1 MDQERVQLESNLVRN
16 EELYEARRTGGVC
29 PRVFCGGNVGNS
41 DLPSRDIA
49 SVDREGP
56 GDRDPKALSSLFL
69 VSHWD

>member
-1 MDQERVQLESNLVRN
+1 MKQGEREVFALE
-16 EELYEARRTGGVC
+16 GQ
-29 PRVFCGGNVGNS
+29 FCGGNVGNS